1 MNPYD
6 EFSGI
11 INIAESIGRASH
23 LGVTPHFSEMVL
35 PDPDVWQHR
44 LGISETAIEQA
55 MRNVERI
62 TTALQV
68 DQYYERHI
76 SAFEAMVNR
85 PGLSDMLEQHDRM
98 LQNMGNMLTLYGSM
112 AERAAN
118 VSDTY
123 SGIVAALDSFQSR
136 ISQIEEIGLNYSKM
150 ASAVGL
156 ALQRASAGSDF
167 EVESVSRIA
176 AECYDVETEEERM
189 VLQAVINP
197 SEDKAAKTQK
207 AKFSEI
213 VKKLL
218 WFLLTTIAASLID
231 VGVQKAINNN
241 PPVINQYYIQNVTN
255 NLVIEGYK
263 VGELNDLGY
272 RIVNREIILRDKPGR
287 SSYVTGHL
295 QKGTVVRVIRKYK
308 KWVEIT
314 WMDESS
320 DSNFG
325 WIQNYKLTPLHD
337 RRK

>member
-6 EFSGI
+6 DYSGI
-11 INIAESIGRASH
+11 INIAESIGRASR

-55 MRNVERI
+55 LRNVERI
-62 TTALQV
+62 TTALSF

-76 SAFEAMVNR
+76 SAIEAMVNR

-150 ASAVGL
+150 TSAVGL
-156 ALQRASAGSDF
+156 ALQRASDESDF
-167 EVESVSRIA
+167 EVENVTRIV
-176 AECYDVETEEERM
+176 AECYDAETEEEEM
-189 VLQAVINP
+189 VLQAIINP
-197 SEDKAAKTQK
+197 SKDEVAKPQK

-218 WFLLTTIAASLID
+218 WFLLTTITASLID
-231 VGVQKAINNN
+231 GGVQNVLNNN
-241 PPVINQYYIQNVTN
+241 PPVINQYYIQNITN
-255 NLVIEGYK
+255 NLVIEGYE
-263 VGELNDLGY
+263 VGELNDWGY
-272 RIVNREIILRDKPGR
+272 RIVNREIILRAKPGR

-295 QKGTVVRVIRKYK
+295 HKGTVVRVIRKYK
-308 KWVEIT
+308 KWVEVT
-314 WMDESS
+314 WVDENG
-320 DSNFG
+320 DSYIG
-325 WIQNYKLTPLHD
+325 WIQNYTLSELSY
-337 RRK
+337 